1 MGILDGIE
9 IFALTVEAGSFAAAA
24 RRLGVTA
31 SAVSRRV
38 ANLEEQLGV
47 PLLARTT
54 RSLSLTHDGQSF
66 HERCVRILEELGEAR
81 DALAHVRK
89 RPSGTIR
96 VDAPIALGRAMIA
109 PRLPEFLSRYP
120 DVSVDLTLRDQFVDP
135 FVEGLDVLL
144 RVGALGDSTLI
155 ARRLG
160 ESRLVVC
167 GSPAYLK
174 RRGMPK
180 TPRDLSRHECLCY
193 LRGGRPQPW
202 RIREGGVLHEVVVR
216 GRYNSSDVD
225 VILRGALAGQGLVLL
240 LDFLVADAF
249 RAGTLVRVLAD
260 YDSTARPIHALYP
273 KNRHLVPKVGAF
285 LDFAAALFASSRR
298 TPARARSS

>member
-1 MGILDGIE
+1 VGILDGIE
-9 IFALTVEAGSFAAAA
+9 IFAIAVDAGSFAAAA

-81 DALAHVRK
+81 DTLAHVRK

-96 VDAPIALGRAMIA
+96 VDASIALGRAMIA
-109 PRLPEFLSRYP
+109 PRVPEFLSRYP
-120 DVSVDLTLRDQFVDP
+120 DISVDLTLRDQFVDP
-135 FVEGLDVLL
+135 FVEGVDVLL

-174 RRGMPK
+174 RKGTPK
-180 TPRDLSRHECLCY
+180 TPREL
-193 LRGGRPQPW
+193 
-202 RIREGGVLHEVVVR
+202 
-216 GRYNSSDVD
+216 
-225 VILRGALAGQGLVLL
+225 
-240 LDFLVADAF
+240 
-249 RAGTLVRVLAD
+249 
-260 YDSTARPIHALYP
+260 
-273 KNRHLVPKVGAF
+273 
-285 LDFAAALFASSRR
+285 
-298 TPARARSS
+298 